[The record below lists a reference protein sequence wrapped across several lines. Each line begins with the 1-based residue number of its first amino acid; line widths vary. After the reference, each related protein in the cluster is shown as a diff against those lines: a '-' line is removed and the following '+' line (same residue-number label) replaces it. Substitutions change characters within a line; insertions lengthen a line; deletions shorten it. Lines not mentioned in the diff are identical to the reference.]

1 MLIWTTKI
9 IFQLTAS
16 QGGWRL
22 TIRLVRRVLNFNSQP
37 HKEADDNFLW
47 ATFILDV
54 FQLTASQGGWQS
66 CMLQINVTW
75 SFQLTAS
82 QGGWRAFWSSS
93 WTCKKISTHSLTRRL
108 TEYSPKKLKFV
119 RYFNSQ
125 PHKEADFYLWQKES
139 DSHIS
144 THSLTR
150 RLTLRRLTLL
160 WFRIYFNSQPH
171 KEADL
176 TALPI
181 PLIAPIF
188 QLTASQGG
196 WRRWVL
202 TVGMRMLF
210 QLTASQGGW
219 RNGGTIFLFAHCIFQ
234 LTASQGGWLH
244 ARRSFDALPD
254 FNSQPHKEADGWEYV
269 TVQLCPYFNSQPHK
283 EADDPWT

>member
-1 MLIWTTKI
+1 MH
-9 IFQLTAS
+9 
-16 QGGWRL
+16 
-22 TIRLVRRVLNFNSQP
+22 FNSQP
-37 HKEADDNFLW
+37 HKEAD
-47 ATFILDV
+47 T
-54 FQLTASQGGWQS
+54 FQLSQVHTQWYF
-66 CMLQINVTW
+66 N
-75 SFQLTAS
+75 S
-82 QGGWRAFWSSS
+82 QPHKEAD
-93 WTCKKISTHSLTRRL
+93 
-108 TEYSPKKLKFV
+108 EYSPKKLKFV

-196 WRRWVL
+196 
-202 TVGMRMLF
+202 
-210 QLTASQGGW
+210 
-219 RNGGTIFLFAHCIFQ
+219 
-234 LTASQGGWLH
+234 
-244 ARRSFDALPD
+244 
-254 FNSQPHKEADGWEYV
+254 
-269 TVQLCPYFNSQPHK
+269 
-283 EADDPWT
+283 